1 MRPQPLI
8 LLSGLLL
15 LGAQA
20 NVILHLRKHGLSLE
34 SLVTDMNEVP
44 GVQQQT
50 ERDCDQ
56 QTLLERQLREEVLDF
71 AGQVQQ
77 QIFMIQAT
85 EAELDPPD
93 MLGASSW
100 EGDES
105 AAMMFGQEIQNRKV
119 GTQTFFSS

>member
-1 MRPQPLI
+1 
-8 LLSGLLL
+8 LLL
-15 LGAQA
+15 
-20 NVILHLRKHGLSLE
+20 I
-34 SLVTDMNEVP
+34 SLVSFRTYFIDS
-44 GVQQQT
+44 
-50 ERDCDQ
+50 
-56 QTLLERQLREEVLDF
+56 LS
-71 AGQVQQ
+71 GQVQQ

-93 MLGASSW
+93 LLGASSW